1 MDQLKSLLKKKD
13 GILTTAE
20 ANTVGISNERLRL
33 LVKDGTLERVAYG
46 IYASHD
52 VLPDKMYIFQKRRP
66 KLIYSHETALF
77 LHNLTDRDPINYS
90 VTVPTGYNTKNML
103 KDGLTVFSLKSDL
116 YKKHII
122 TMETVFGHK
131 VSVYG
136 LEKTICDCIR
146 SRNQMDIAVV
156 TQALKQYSKRR
167 DKDLSLL
174 MDIAGEFEITKIL
187 RGYMEVLL

>member
-1 MDQLKSLLKKKD
+1 MNQLKYLFKKKG
-13 GILTTAE
+13 GILTASE
-20 ANTVGISNERLRL
+20 ANAVGISNERLRL
-33 LVKDGTLERVAYG
+33 LVKDGVLERVAYG

-52 VLPDKMYIFQKRRP
+52 ILPDKMYIFQKRRP

-90 VTVPTGYNTKNML
+90 ATVPSGYNTKGL
-103 KDGLTVFSLKSDL
+103 KKDGLTVFFIKSDL
-116 YKKHII
+116 YKKNIV
-122 TMETVFGHK
+122 TMETSFGHK

-136 LEKTICDCIR
+136 LERTICDCIR

-156 TQALKQYSKRR
+156 MQALKQYSKRK
-167 DKDLSLL
+167 DKNISLL
-174 MDIAGEFEITKIL
+174 MRIAGEFEITKIL

>member
-1 MDQLKSLLKKKD
+1 MNKFKSLLKKKD

-20 ANTVGISNERLRL
+20 ANAVGISNERLRL

-52 VLPDKMYIFQKRRP
+52 VLLDKMYILQKQRP

-90 VTVPTGYNTKNML
+90 VTVPSGHNNKNIR
-103 KDGLTVFSLKSDL
+103 KDGLRIFYIKPEF
-116 YKKHII
+116 YKKDIV
-122 TMETVFGHK
+122 TMETIFGHK

-136 LEKTICDCIR
+136 LERTICDSIR

-156 TQALKQYSKRR
+156 TQALKEYSKRK
-167 DKDLSLL
+167 DKNLGLL